1 MIYFWI
7 VVYNVFIVPLAV
19 IGFYLMGIFNM
30 KIREGIKGRL
40 RSKKELLNFVRSR
53 RNRRE
58 LFIVHSASLGE
69 FEQAKPVIR
78 GLKALR
84 PDILIVASFTSP
96 SGYKNAERMEEVDL
110 YTYLPLDVFF
120 WVKVFLQ
127 KLKPAKIVFVSY
139 ELWPNLLFLARRYR
153 ISTYI
158 ISARLRNADFKSRP
172 IVRSIVRGL
181 YELVDNIYT
190 VSETDEHAFKK
201 RLGINK
207 VEVLTL
213 GDTRYDQV
221 LQRAKEHIKFRVKR
235 VFDEGFA
242 FIAGSV
248 WPQDVRHL
256 LPALKRA
263 MERFEDLKIII
274 APHEP
279 TQYAIEALRDYFEQY
294 GYQVDLYSKLSE
306 VSSRRV
312 VVVDVVGILAE
323 LYHQSRI
330 AFVGGSF
337 RGSVHNVMEPAVAG
351 NPVVVGPYYKNSR
364 EAELLIE
371 EGGAFPCRDREE
383 IFEILVHLKEDE
395 KFYREASEAS
405 RRVIVRNLGASARTV
420 KEILGLS

>member
-7 VVYNVFIVPLAV
+7 VVYNVFVVPLAV
-19 IGFYLMGIFNM
+19 IGFYFMGLFNA

-40 RSKKELLNFVRSR
+40 RSKKELLNFVHSR

-58 LFIVHSASLGE
+58 VFIVHSASLGE

-78 GLKALR
+78 GLKAFR
-84 PDILIVASFTSP
+84 PDVLIVASFTSP
-96 SGYKNAERMEEVDL
+96 SGYENAERMEEVDL

-120 WVKVFLQ
+120 WMKVFLQ
-127 KLKPAKIVFVSY
+127 KLKPAKIIFVSY
-139 ELWPNLLFLARRYR
+139 ELWPNLLFLSRRYR

-158 ISARLRNADFKSRP
+158 ISARLRKADFKSRP
-172 IVRSIVRGL
+172 VVRSIVRGL

-190 VSETDEHAFKK
+190 VSRQDEDAFRRK
-201 RLGINK
+201 LGISK
-207 VEVLTL
+207 VKVLTL

-221 LQRAKEHIKFRVKR
+221 LQRAKERIKFRAKE
-235 VFDEGFA
+235 VFDKGFV

-263 MERFEDLKIII
+263 MERFEDLKVII

-279 TQYAIEALRDYFEQY
+279 TQYAIETLRDYFEQY
-294 GYQVDLYSKLSE
+294 GFEIDLYTELSG
-306 VSSRRV
+306 VSHKRA
-312 VVVDVVGILAE
+312 VVVDTVGILAE
-323 LYHQSRI
+323 LYHQSKI

-337 RGSVHNVMEPAVAG
+337 RGAVHNVMEPAVAG
-351 NPVVVGPYYKNSR
+351 NPVIVGPYYRNSR

-371 EGGAFPCRDREE
+371 EGGAFSCRDGDE
-383 IFEILVHLKEDE
+383 IFEVLVRLKEDG
-395 KFYREASEAS
+395 KFYREASNAS
-405 RRVIVRNLGASARTV
+405 KRVIVRNLGASARTV
-420 KEILGLS
+420 KEILELG